1 MSKVLKIWLWFAL
14 IVCTLTTALNALSGR
29 YLSAFI
35 AIGSIVS
42 LGVLLFA
49 RRRMAL
55 FTLCGFY
62 ALSFGRRYLSG
73 NRRGHE
79 PAARHR
85 RIASRF
91 RGRSRRH
98 PPTDAWAGG
107 DLPLTAQ

>member
-1 MSKVLKIWLWFAL
+1 MIVMSKVLKIWLWFAL
-14 IVCTLTTALNALSGR
+14 IVCTLTTVLNALSGR

-62 ALSFGRRYLSG
+62 ALSFVVGIFQGTAEGTSLLLAIGASLLG
-73 NRRGHE
+73 SAVVPVVTLLLMRGQAE
-79 PAARHR
+79 T
-85 RIASRF
+85 F
-91 RGRSRRH
+91 R
-98 PPTDAWAGG
+98 
-107 DLPLTAQ
+107 